1 MMNTEAQSLSNR
13 IAVVTGGGDGIGQAI
28 ALRLAA
34 LGAYVAVT
42 DRDHTKARHTAA
54 LITDA
59 GGTSITAELDVTN
72 SAMIV
77 ASINEVVES
86 WGRIDLWCNNA
97 GVSSMKRFIDVS
109 EADWDFNLNVNAKG
123 VFFCAQA
130 AARQMLAQ
138 EQYANGLRGK
148 IINVASVAGKTGK
161 APFLSH
167 YIASKFAVVGM
178 TQAMAS
184 ELSPQGI
191 TVNSVCPGYV
201 RTSMQEREIDW
212 EAALRGISAD
222 AVRQLYLNDT
232 PLGRLETPD
241 DVAGI
246 VGFLASSRADF
257 MTGIALTV
265 SGGAW
270 ME

>member
-1 MMNTEAQSLSNR
+1 MGTENHTLAGR
-13 IAVVTGGGDGIGQAI
+13 FAAVTGAGDGIGRAI
-28 ALRLAA
+28 ALRLAG
-34 LGAYVAVT
+34 LGAAVAVT
-42 DRDHTKARHTAA
+42 DRDEGKAEDTAA
-54 LITDA
+54 LIAKA
-59 GGTSITAELDVTN
+59 GGTAIAAELDVTRGE
-72 SAMIV
+72 MIGKAV
-77 ASINEVVES
+77 QQIVGQ
-86 WGRIDLWCNNA
+86 WGRIDLWCSNA
-97 GVSSMKRFIDVS
+97 GVSSMKRFIEVS
-109 EADWDFNLNVNAKG
+109 EADWDFNVDVNAKG
-123 VFFCAQA
+123 AFFCGQA

-138 EQYANGLRGK
+138 DRRQDGLRGK
-148 IINVASVAGKTGK
+148 IINIASVAGKTGK

-191 TVNSVCPGYV
+191 TVNAVCPGYV
-201 RTSMQEREIDW
+201 RTAMQQREIEW
-212 EAALRGISAD
+212 EAALRGIEPE
-222 AVRQLYLNDT
+222 AVKRLYLNDT

-241 DVAGI
+241 DVAGV
-246 VGFLASSRADF
+246 VGFLASAQADF